1 MDDSVENSVRDLL
14 FQLFDSGWK
23 VGTIEA
29 SHAPISHEELRK
41 VAAAQFAEKDA
52 LISRV
57 IDILKDSS
65 K

>member
-23 VGTIEA
+23 VGTVEA

>member
-1 MDDSVENSVRDLL
+1 MDDSVENNVRDLL

-23 VGTIEA
+23 VGNVEA

-41 VAAAQFAEKDA
+41 VAAAQFAEKDF

-57 IDILKDSS
+57 IGILKDSS

>member
-29 SHAPISHEELRK
+29 SHAPISHEGLRT

-52 LISRV
+52 LTSKLIG
-57 IDILKDSS
+57 ILKDSS